1 MSACRWFAGQPDQT
15 SSQRDARSKERKGP
29 SSSGD
34 RACALPQN
42 YRETASQGVLEVI
55 PTTSAPRSL
64 PPPMLYIKSYPP
76 SLERV
81 SDRQGGWQN
90 RTLGAAFLRALS
102 HIPGATCYP
111 VFASD
116 LSSNASVE
124 YSFRVSRSASTPG
137 SLRLGVIISGDFFSP
152 PARVPRVTAYMWLS
166 FHAIQNIAL
175 KFTMHLS
182 LLLTNVQ
189 ICNMFACVISNKPR

>member
-34 RACALPQN
+34 RAYALPQN

-55 PTTSAPRSL
+55 PTTSVPRSL

-81 SDRQGGWQN
+81 SESASPAKRLKAGDRTWVPPPFVLC
-90 RTLGAAFLRALS
+90 RRGA
-102 HIPGATCYP
+102 
-111 VFASD
+111 VF
-116 LSSNASVE
+116 E
-124 YSFRVSRSASTPG
+124 FSFR
-137 SLRLGVIISGDFFSP
+137 
-152 PARVPRVTAYMWLS
+152 
-166 FHAIQNIAL
+166 AIHSIEL
-175 KFTMHLS
+175 KFTIDRRPDLWYGCVCCLEQTSLTRSFTSPLTIYLS
-182 LLLTNVQ
+182 ITYRLLKSLASLFSTAILCFQ
-189 ICNMFACVISNKPR
+189 